1 VALVA
6 GIDTSTQSCTVV
18 LRDADDGRLVATS
31 SAPHPA
37 TTPPVSEQDPEA
49 WWTALRQA
57 FGKLAAGDVRALS
70 VDGQGHGLV
79 ALDAANRVIRP
90 AKLWNDTTS
99 APEARELVERLGR
112 ETWARRVGTVPTAAF
127 TITKLLWVA
136 RHEPHNFARIAAVLL
151 PADWVMYRLT
161 GHFRTDRSAASGT
174 GYYAAREGA
183 WLPDMLALVGGEG
196 WLPTLPEVVG
206 PDDIA
211 GIVTTEAGAE
221 LGLAAGVLV
230 GPGCNDQP
238 PSALAFGIRDGDVII
253 SIGTSGT
260 VYTRSDT
267 QTADPSGAV
276 TGVADASGA
285 FLPLVCTLNA
295 AKVTD
300 AFARILG
307 VDHDELAQLAL
318 AAPAAPDRPIVVP
331 YLDGERTPNR
341 PDSRGLVAG
350 MRSDVTREQI
360 ARAAFEGVVCG
371 LLDGLEALGRAGAR
385 TDGRLIVTGGGAKSP
400 AYRQLLAD
408 LSGRAVHTADIAE
421 SAAAG
426 AAVQAAAVLR
436 GRRVIDVAAAWAP
449 PLPVVAEPRSG
460 QATDELRERYRRAAG
475 MEALDG

>member
-1 VALVA
+1 MPLVA
-6 GIDTSTQSCTVV
+6 GVDTSTQSCTVV
-18 LRDADDGRLVATS
+18 LRDADDGRVVGTA
-31 SAPHPA
+31 SAPHPP
-37 TTPPVSEQDPEA
+37 TTPPISEQDPHS
-49 WWTALRQA
+49 WWAALR
-57 FGKLAAGDVRALS
+57 LALSRLDVRDVRALS

-79 ALDAANRVIRP
+79 ALDAADQVVRP

-99 APEARELVERLGR
+99 APEARELVERLGPAA
-112 ETWARRVGTVPTAAF
+112 WASRVGTVPTAAF

-136 RHEPHNFARIAAVLL
+136 RHEPGNFARIATLLL
-151 PADWVMYRLT
+151 PGDWVMFRLT
-161 GHFRTDRSAASGT
+161 GSFRTDRSAASGT
-174 GYYAAREGA
+174 GYYAARENA
-183 WLPDMLALVGGEG
+183 WLPDILALAGGEG
-196 WLPTLPEVVG
+196 WLPTLPVVVG
-206 PDDIA
+206 PDDVAGTVTAEASEETGLKA
-211 GIVTTEAGAE
+211 GI
-221 LGLAAGVLV
+221 LV

-260 VYTRSDT
+260 VYTRSEV

-307 VDHDELAQLAL
+307 VDHGELARLAL
-318 AAPAAPDRPIVVP
+318 AAPPAADRPIVVP

-341 PDSRGLVAG
+341 PDSHGLVAG

-371 LLDGLEALGRAGAR
+371 LLDGLDALNRAGAR

-408 LSGRAVHTADIAE
+408 LSGRLVHSADIAE

-426 AAVQAAAVLR
+426 AAVQAAAILQ

-460 QATDELRERYRRAAG
+460 QADGELRERYRRAAG
-475 MEALDG
+475 LEELDG

>member
-1 VALVA
+1 MPLVA
-6 GIDTSTQSCTVV
+6 GVDTSTQSCTVV
-18 LRDADDGRLVATS
+18 LRDADDGRVVGTA
-31 SAPHPA
+31 SAPHPP
-37 TTPPVSEQDPEA
+37 TTPPISEQDPHS
-49 WWTALRQA
+49 WWAALR
-57 FGKLAAGDVRALS
+57 LALGRLDVRDVRALS

-79 ALDAANRVIRP
+79 ALDAANQVVRP

-99 APEARELVERLGR
+99 APEARELVERLGPAV
-112 ETWARRVGTVPTAAF
+112 WASRVGTVPTAAF

-136 RHEPHNFARIAAVLL
+136 RHEPGNFARIATLLL
-151 PADWVMYRLT
+151 PGDWVMFRLM
-161 GHFRTDRSAASGT
+161 GSFRTDRSAASGT
-174 GYYAAREGA
+174 GYYAARENA
-183 WLPDMLALVGGEG
+183 WLPDILALAGGEG
-196 WLPTLPEVVG
+196 WLPTLPIVVG
-206 PDDIA
+206 PDD
-211 GIVTTEAGAE
+211 
-221 LGLAAGVLV
+221 AAGTVTAEASEETGLQAGTLV

-260 VYTRSDT
+260 VYTRSEV

-307 VDHDELAQLAL
+307 VDHGELARLAL
-318 AAPAAPDRPIVVP
+318 AAPHAADRPIVVP

-341 PDSRGLVAG
+341 PNSHGLVAG
-350 MRSDVTREQI
+350 MRSDVTREQV

-371 LLDGLEALGRAGAR
+371 LLDGLDALNRAGAR
-385 TDGRLIVTGGGAKSP
+385 TDGRLIVTGGGARSP
-400 AYRQLLAD
+400 AYRQFLAD
-408 LSGRAVHTADIAE
+408 LSGRLVHSADIAE

-426 AAVQAAAVLR
+426 AAVQAAAILQ

-460 QATDELRERYRRAAG
+460 QADGELRERYRRAAG
-475 MEALDG
+475 LEELDG

>member
-1 VALVA
+1 MPLAA
-6 GIDTSTQSCTVV
+6 GVDTSTQSCTVV
-18 LRDADDGRLVATS
+18 LRDADDGRVVGTA
-31 SAPHPA
+31 SAPHPP
-37 TTPPVSEQDPEA
+37 TTPPISEQDPHS
-49 WWTALRQA
+49 WWAALR
-57 FGKLAAGDVRALS
+57 LALGRLDVRDVRALS

-79 ALDAANRVIRP
+79 ALDAADQVVRP

-99 APEARELVERLGR
+99 APEARELVERLGPAV
-112 ETWARRVGTVPTAAF
+112 WASRVGTVPTAAF

-136 RHEPHNFARIAAVLL
+136 RHEPGNFARIATLLL
-151 PADWVMYRLT
+151 PGDWVMFRLT
-161 GHFRTDRSAASGT
+161 ASFRTDRSAASGT
-174 GYYAAREGA
+174 GYYAARENA
-183 WLPDMLALVGGEG
+183 WLPDILALAGGEG
-196 WLPTLPEVVG
+196 WLPTLPVVVG
-206 PDDIA
+206 PDDVA
-211 GIVTTEAGAE
+211 GTVTAEASE
-221 LGLAAGVLV
+221 ETGLQAGTLV

-260 VYTRSDT
+260 VYTRSEV

-307 VDHDELAQLAL
+307 VDHGELARLAL
-318 AAPAAPDRPIVVP
+318 AAPPAADRPIVVP

-341 PDSRGLVAG
+341 PDSHGLVAG
-350 MRSDVTREQI
+350 MRSDVTREQV

-371 LLDGLEALGRAGAR
+371 LLDGLDALNRAGAR
-385 TDGRLIVTGGGAKSP
+385 TDGRLILTGGGARSP

-408 LSGRAVHTADIAE
+408 LSGRLVHSADIAE

-426 AAVQAAAVLR
+426 AAVQAAAILQ

-460 QATDELRERYRRAAG
+460 QADGELRERYRRAAG
-475 MEALDG
+475 LEELDG